1 MSKKV
6 TIGRRP
12 TTADA
17 ISAPPA
23 RPAPEAVD
31 RWLQGQSAEAEV
43 APVQAKPVSA
53 EPAEKPVRSPKKLKA
68 PSEEAPEEPM
78 KRLTI
83 DIPLSLHRRVKSQCG
98 EEGLQMADVIRG
110 FLEKRFPKS

>member
-12 TTADA
+12 TTPDA
-17 ISAPPA
+17 VAAPQA
-23 RPAPEAVD
+23 RPDPEAVD
-31 RWLQGQSAEAEV
+31 RWLQGQAAEPGV
-43 APVQAKPVSA
+43 PPVQPKPVLG
-53 EPAEKPVRSPKKLKA
+53 EPAEKSVRAAKKAKA
-68 PSEEAPEEPM
+68 PTEETPQEPM

>member
-17 ISAPPA
+17 VSAPQA
-23 RPAPEAVD
+23 RPDPEAVD
-31 RWLQGQSAEAEV
+31 RWLQGQVAEPGA
-43 APVQAKPVSA
+43 APVQPKPPAA
-53 EPAEKPVRSPKKLKA
+53 EPAEKPVRAVKKAK
-68 PSEEAPEEPM
+68 PPTEETTEEPM